1 MMPISLP
8 ETREEFGVLVLGAI
22 AIIIAHGVLRT
33 QAEHRRRTREG
44 YPPRPRF
51 LDRVRRALKERRRV

>member
-33 QAEHRRRTREG
+33 QAEHRRRSREG
-44 YPPRPRF
+44 YPPRAPFFTR
-51 LDRVRRALKERRRV
+51 LRRALRGQER